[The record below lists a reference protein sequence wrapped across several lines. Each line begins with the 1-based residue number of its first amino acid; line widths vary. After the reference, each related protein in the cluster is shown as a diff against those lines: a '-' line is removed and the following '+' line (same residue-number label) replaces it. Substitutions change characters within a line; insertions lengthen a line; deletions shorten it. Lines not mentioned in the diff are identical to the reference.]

1 MAEALLMVVAKC
13 QCIGGTIIVVI
24 GVKAAYRVFAPVFFV
39 GLRPAPV
46 VIHLR
51 AAVSAVEQARQ
62 RVGLPGGVCAVDGL
76 SDLLGQFPSLRVYNG
91 LMGMLEW

>member
-1 MAEALLMVVAKC
+1 M
-13 QCIGGTIIVVI
+13 VI
-24 GVKAAYRVFAPVFFV
+24 GVKAAYRVFAPVLFV

-51 AAVSAVEQARQ
+51 AAVGTIKQARQ
-62 RVGLPGGVCAVDGL
+62 RICLPGGVGTVDGL

>member
-1 MAEALLMVVAKC
+1 M
-13 QCIGGTIIVVI
+13 VI
-24 GVKAAYRVFAPVFFV
+24 GVKAAYRVFAPVLFV

-51 AAVSAVEQARQ
+51 AAVGAVEQAGQ
-62 RVGLPGGVCAVDGL
+62 RICFAGGVCAVDGL

>member
-1 MAEALLMVVAKC
+1 M
-13 QCIGGTIIVVI
+13 VI
-24 GVKAAYRVFAPVFFV
+24 GVKAAYRVFAPVLFV

-51 AAVSAVEQARQ
+51 AAVGAVEQAGQ